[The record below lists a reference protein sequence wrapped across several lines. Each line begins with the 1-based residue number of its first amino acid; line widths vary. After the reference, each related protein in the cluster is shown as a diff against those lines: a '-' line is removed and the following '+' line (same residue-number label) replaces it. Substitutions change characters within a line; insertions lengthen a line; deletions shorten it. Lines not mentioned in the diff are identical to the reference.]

1 MIKFSLDVLIDKK
14 VQCLSDII
22 KRCPRPWK
30 NYKTYSATYKF
41 LIQAMTFHLA
51 SGEDRPGSHI
61 PNESK
66 PRSAAAEEADKPS
79 PDLSLTSV
87 GGTMVK
93 STHFRER
100 IFVPIFG
107 NDKPKYGNA
116 MKALF
121 KTRKRAVK

>member
-51 SGEDRPGSHI
+51 SGVDRSGSHI
-61 PNESK
+61 PIESR
-66 PRSAAAEEADKPS
+66 PRSAAAEEVDKPS
-79 PDLSLTSV
+79 PDLSITYVSRRRRGWRGGAIFNPLTNP
-87 GGTMVK
+87 
-93 STHFRER
+93 FL
-100 IFVPIFG
+100 I
-107 NDKPKYGNA
+107 N
-116 MKALF
+116 L
-121 KTRKRAVK
+121 